1 MPVLGLEVINMGTPR
16 RKIDADDV
24 IRKYQSG
31 KSVKALANEFGVSRN
46 VIIQRLNAVGIKPRN
61 RSEAMYLRMSQTP
74 KSERQKLAEAAHEA
88 RRGCPNSE
96 QMLHKRALAGKR
108 FIGRFEAEFIEALKS
123 AEIDVIPQEPF
134 LSYNLDI
141 GCGNVAVEIHRHTD
155 SPLAPRHIKKFMN
168 CVNSGKTMI
177 YVWINPTKN
186 IVTASCYD
194 KVIALVKALRAN
206 PPAHSQYWVIRGTG
220 ETYATG
226 CFDCD

>member
-1 MPVLGLEVINMGTPR
+1 MGVRRTDFNTNDLINE
-16 RKIDADDV
+16 
-24 IRKYQSG
+24 YLSG
-31 KSVKALANEFGVSRN
+31 KSVKQLASDHGFSRQVVYRVLRENNVHIRGRSESMVVRMGNMTEEERKKNALAANEAKRGSKN
-46 VIIQRLNAVGIKPRN
+46 
-61 RSEAMYLRMSQTP
+61 TP
-74 KSERQKLAEAAHEA
+74 E
-88 RRGCPNSE
+88 
-96 QMLHKRALAGKR
+96 MLHKRALAKKR
-108 FIGRFEAEFIEALKS
+108 RIGMFEQEFIDAITDS
-123 AEIDVIPQEPF
+123 GIPVSPQEPF